1 MDKLLKEGG
10 LKVTKARLQ
19 VLEILAKEKY
29 PLDIEN
35 IFIKIKK
42 KGVNLATLYR
52 IMFLF
57 EEKSLVQK
65 VDLKKGM
72 AFFELRQK
80 HHHHIICKQCDK
92 IEDFENKEIEK
103 ILKNISRNS
112 SKFKKITDHSLEL
125 FGLCKVCS

>member
-1 MDKLLKEGG
+1 MDKLLKEEG
-10 LKVTKARLQ
+10 LKVTRARLQ
-19 VLEILAKEKY
+19 VLDILSKEKY
-29 PLDIEN
+29 PIDMEN
-35 IFIKIKK
+35 IFHKIKK

-72 AFFELRQK
+72 AFFELKQK

-112 SKFKKITDHSLEL
+112 LKFKKITDHSLEL